1 MREERKEKGKKS
13 NFLNSQFLYWLLLRS
28 LLVDQ
33 IVMRRYE
40 IYIFELRSKA
50 NLKNTGII
58 LAAVLFTQPKGLN
71 HAICYMYIIK
81 KIKPV
86 FASFEI

>member
-1 MREERKEKGKKS
+1 
-13 NFLNSQFLYWLLLRS
+13 
-28 LLVDQ
+28 
-33 IVMRRYE
+33 MRRYE

>member
-1 MREERKEKGKKS
+1 
-13 NFLNSQFLYWLLLRS
+13 
-28 LLVDQ
+28 
-33 IVMRRYE
+33 MRRYE

-58 LAAVLFTQPKGLN
+58 LAVLFTQPKGLN

-86 FASFEI
+86 FASIEI